1 MTTTTATTENK
12 SYYELANDM
21 DIEIIHT
28 KYIHA
33 EKYWIVMCKRYENH
47 YVNWVHANGMFLHGH
62 YFGSQFDNGFVDGF
76 VVDGFV
82 YISINSNNTSP

>member
-62 YFGSQFDNGFVDGF
+62 YFGSQFDNGFIDCVIDF
-76 VVDGFV
+76 ADRE
-82 YISINSNNTSP
+82 S